1 MLVLTRKVNQSV
13 LIGHKIVVQVVE
25 TGGRVRLGISAPHS
39 VRVVRAEFGA
49 TTERDH
55 ECPCCGFV
63 EDRPD
68 FMRLGFTSDEL
79 HEIVEG
85 LTELGYGEIEH
96 FEGIILQLVRDVK
109 EARRGKE

>member
-25 TGGRVRLGISAPHS
+25 TGGRVRLGISAPQS

-63 EDRPD
+63 EETFRALGHLRPGS
-68 FMRLGFTSDEL
+68 FHVERPWSRRSRRGWMLARCRLGW
-79 HEIVEG
+79 
-85 LTELGYGEIEH
+85 
-96 FEGIILQLVRDVK
+96 
-109 EARRGKE
+109 RRSRPS